1 MNFMITVLYD
11 AYLKFVDDDGWAI
24 ASHIALSILTSI
36 FPFLI
41 FVAALAGF
49 FGTPEMADKA
59 AGLLFDAWPARIAGP
74 IAVEI
79 HNVLT
84 QPRGGLLTIGA
95 LLSMYFSGNA
105 VEALRIGLDRAYNV
119 QDGRPWWL
127 LRLES
132 ILFVLLAAVS
142 LLAFAFLLVFA
153 PLVWAN
159 MQEWAPKF
167 AAQLAQFY
175 VPVRFGVSSAVVLIV
190 LIIAHKYLPAGHR
203 SFAMIAPGVLM
214 TLATWLVFGAA
225 FGSYLAEFA
234 SNYVSTYAG
243 LASIMIA
250 LVFLYWLGALLVF
263 GGQLNQAIAR
273 ALAR

>member
-1 MNFMITVLYD
+1 MRFIARVFYD
-11 AYLKFVDDDGWAI
+11 AYLKFVEDDGWAI
-24 ASHIALSILTSI
+24 ASHIALSILTSM

-49 FGTPEMADKA
+49 FGTPEIADKA

-95 LLSMYFSGNA
+95 VLSMYFSANA
-105 VEALRIGLDRAYNV
+105 VEALRIGLDRAYDV
-119 QDGRPWWL
+119 QDTRPWWL
-127 LRLES
+127 LRLEA

-142 LLAFAFLLVFA
+142 LLAFTFLLVFA

-159 MQEWAPKF
+159 LQEFAPKLV
-167 AAQLAQFY
+167 QELARFY
-175 VPVRFGVSSAVVLIV
+175 APVRFGVSSAVLLLVLIV
-190 LIIAHKYLPAGHR
+190 AHKYLPAGHR
-203 SFAMIAPGVLM
+203 PLRLIAPGVLM
-214 TLATWLVFGAA
+214 TLVAWLGFGAA

-234 SNYVSTYAG
+234 NNYVSTYAG
-243 LASIMIA
+243 LASLMIA
-250 LVFLYWLGALLVF
+250 LVFLQWLGALLVF

-273 ALAR
+273 ARPR